1 MVPWH
6 FSGHGQHLRPPF
18 GYGAGTTTPLFPIA
32 RESLFFCSDGDRGF
46 IAAVAPSRV
55 VLEQRNG
62 ASVLPLGRPG
72 VWFSPCRRCP
82 SGPVAFFGSRPA
94 PPPSVWLRRWHHDP
108 AFSDCP
114 GEPFFF
120 FFVRTAIV
128 VSLPR
133 SPLVAWFRRDGMVRA
148 RFLLEDPGFGS
159 PPAVDA
165 RRTRR
170 WESRHAFLRLRD
182 GPQSID
188 RGCEAP
194 PHRSRRV

>member
-1 MVPWH
+1 MAFPTWRDESEWFGRWQHRSMPVPLRSLPAL
-6 FSGHGQHLRPPF
+6 SGIAVRSRGIFRVTASTSALRLATALAPRP
-18 GYGAGTTTPLFPIA
+18 
-32 RESLFFCSDGDRGF
+32 RFFRS
-46 IAAVAPSRV
+46 P
-55 VLEQRNG
+55 
-62 ASVLPLGRPG
+62 GR
-72 VWFSPCRRCP
+72 
-82 SGPVAFFGSRPA
+82 A
-94 PPPSVWLRRWHHDP
+94 
-108 AFSDCP
+108 
-114 GEPFFF
+114 F

-128 VSLPR
+128 VSSPR

-170 WESRHAFLRLRD
+170 WESRHAFFRPRD